1 MRLVLFQPDIPQ
13 NAGTIMR
20 LAACLGAGLDIVEP
34 CGFVLDDR
42 RLRRPGMDY
51 VDRLDWRRWP
61 GWDTYRRA
69 DHAGR
74 LILLTTRAA
83 VAYTEWRF
91 RADDR
96 LMVGSE
102 SAGVPEEVHE
112 AADARVAIPMRP
124 GFRSL
129 NVAVSAGI
137 VLAEALRQTGG
148 LKTEV

>member
-1 MRLVLFQPDIPQ
+1 CEKPRFRPPPAGDRVGRSGRSRPGHRSHLTSIGCRYPMRLVLFQPDILQ

-42 RLRRPGMDY
+42 RLRRAGMDY

-102 SAGVPEEVHE
+102 S
-112 AADARVAIPMRP
+112 
-124 GFRSL
+124 
-129 NVAVSAGI
+129 
-137 VLAEALRQTGG
+137 
-148 LKTEV
+148 